1 MGSNMPSRQD
11 EEFELVL
18 GNKQLLSLFFVVV
31 VLFAI
36 FFSFGYTVGFS
47 RGQQER
53 VVAIASTE
61 TAEPEV
67 TDVRIPDTLLEAAP
81 KATPDPP
88 PLTATPK
95 LEPNGEVKAPPRPTP
110 KEQAA
115 TPPQK
120 KATPAKTAA
129 PTGAQIAR
137 GIHVQVA
144 ALRVRSD
151 AQLLVNQLRAK
162 RYPAALYDQGGDG
175 WHRVVVGPFTDV
187 GRAKAAQTKMRVD
200 GLQTILR
207 KP

>member
-47 RGQQER
+47 RGQQDR
-53 VVAIASTE
+53 VVAIASTK
-61 TAEPEV
+61 TAEPAA

-81 KATPDPP
+81 EATPDPP
-88 PLTATPK
+88 PVAATPK
-95 LEPNGEVKAPPRPTP
+95 SAPRPEVKAPPRPTP
-110 KEQAA
+110 KKQVAA
-115 TPPQK
+115 PPQK
-120 KATPAKTAA
+120 KAIPAKTAP
-129 PTGAQIAR
+129 PTGSQIAR

-151 AQLLVNQLRAK
+151 AQLLVNKLKAK
-162 RYPAALYDQGGDG
+162 KYPAALYDQGGDG

-187 GRAKAAQTKMRVD
+187 GRAKAAQTKMRAD

>member
-1 MGSNMPSRQD
+1 MPPRQD

-47 RGQQER
+47 RGQQDR
-53 VVAIASTE
+53 VVAIANNE
-61 TAEPEV
+61 TPEPEG
-67 TDVRIPDTLLEAAP
+67 TDVRIPDALLEDAP

-88 PLTATPK
+88 PVATAPK
-95 LEPNGEVKAPPRPTP
+95 PAPPKAEVKEVPAPAPKKQPPPKRAAPVTP
-110 KEQAA
+110 
-115 TPPQK
+115 
-120 KATPAKTAA
+120 AA

-151 AQLLVNQLRAK
+151 AQLVVNKLKAK
-162 RYPAALYDQGGDG
+162 KYPVALYDQGGDG
-175 WHRVVVGPFTDV
+175 WYRVVVGPFADV
-187 GRAKAAQTKMRVD
+187 DRAKAAQAKMRAD

-207 KP
+207 RP

>member
-1 MGSNMPSRQD
+1 MPSRQD

-47 RGQQER
+47 RGQQDR

-61 TAEPEV
+61 AAEPEA
-67 TDVRIPDTLLEAAP
+67 TGVRIPDTLLEAAP

-88 PLTATPK
+88 STAATPK
-95 LEPNGEVKAPPRPTP
+95 PAPKREVKAPPRPAP
-110 KEQAA
+110 KKQATA
-115 TPPQK
+115 LPPKQT
-120 KATPAKTAA
+120 APAKTAT

-137 GIHVQVA
+137 GIHIQVA

-151 AQLLVNQLRAK
+151 AQLLVNKLKAK
-162 RYPAALYDQGGDG
+162 NYVAALYDQGGDG
-175 WHRVVVGPFTDV
+175 WHRVVVGPFADA
-187 GRAKAAQTKMRVD
+187 GRAKAAQTKMRAD